1 MENNTSAAPKKNL
14 TWLDVWAMAFGCMV
28 GWGAFVMVISVVLS
42 LIGRNTLGW
51 FVDLTS
57 FGAIV
62 GFGCTSAAVL
72 QPENKN

>member
-1 MENNTSAAPKKNL
+1 
-14 TWLDVWAMAFGCMV
+14 MAFGCMV

>member
-1 MENNTSAAPKKNL
+1 
-14 TWLDVWAMAFGCMV
+14 MAEDNILSKYFSRT
-28 GWGAFVMVISVVLS
+28 AYSITFVMVISVVIS
-42 LIGRNTLGW
+42 LFGRNTLGW